1 MILADQLMKT
11 VNTEMNVE
19 TVTEVIEVDLVAK
32 EEIVDL
38 VVVVR
43 RLFDKDDL
51 EILIEMIRSL

>member
-19 TVTEVIEVDLVAK
+19 TVTEVIEVDLAAK

-51 EILIEMIRSL
+51 EMLK

>member
-19 TVTEVIEVDLVAK
+19 TVTEVIEVDLV
-32 EEIVDL
+32 
-38 VVVVR
+38 VVVR